1 MVLPGPIT
9 DYAMIENA
17 FVYDLY
23 AVSICMIAK
32 WNPNHVE
39 PSDNQCVFSY
49 AVPGS
54 DNELTLWSYP
64 TFRVLIHGERRYSQL
79 CGNLLSRSRIVSQWS
94 STM

>member
-23 AVSICMIAK
+23 AVSICMIAQ

-79 CGNLLSRSRIVSQWS
+79 CGNLLSRSTIVSQ
-94 STM
+94 